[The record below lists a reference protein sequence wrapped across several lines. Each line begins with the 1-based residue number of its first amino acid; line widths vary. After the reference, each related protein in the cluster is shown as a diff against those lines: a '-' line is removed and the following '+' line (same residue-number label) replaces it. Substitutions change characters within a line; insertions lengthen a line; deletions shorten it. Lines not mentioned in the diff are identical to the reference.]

1 MDTPRPNVASL
12 PNCFAEQQLDDRL
25 LANDPSVLLELVEL
39 VLHVLQE
46 LHVDSTKSIRTV
58 FQQTLPVVLDEVLKR
73 LEH

>member
-1 MDTPRPNVASL
+1 MDTPRPNVTSL

-25 LANDPSVLLELVEL
+25 LADDPSVLLELVEL

-58 FQQTLPVVLDEVLKR
+58 FQQALPVVLDEVLKR